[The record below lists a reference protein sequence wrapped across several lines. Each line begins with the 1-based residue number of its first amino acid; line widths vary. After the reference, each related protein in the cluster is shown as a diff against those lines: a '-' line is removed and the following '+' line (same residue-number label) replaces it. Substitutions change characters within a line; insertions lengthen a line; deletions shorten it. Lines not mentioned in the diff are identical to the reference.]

1 MTTGPS
7 KKHIAV
13 LAGGY
18 SGEAV
23 ISFQSAATVM
33 ENIDTDLF
41 SPTLVRIDS
50 DRWWVAMEGNPSID
64 QTSFTF
70 MDTNGVTQGFDAVFI
85 MVHGTPGEDGIL
97 QKYFEN
103 LGLPFTTGP
112 SESVTGTFNKYATTK
127 LLRNSGFS
135 VGDSI
140 LIKSSDEVDEK
151 FLERIVSD
159 VGLPCFVK
167 PNQGGSS
174 LGINRVEKASD
185 LISAINAAGEN
196 ECESIII
203 ESLLVGRE
211 FSMGVVPANDGTP
224 VSMPITE
231 IVTENLFFDYEAK
244 YEGASDEITPAEIS
258 ETQKAQMQNAGVKAY
273 NQLGCRGMV
282 RIDFILVDDKIPA
295 ILEVNSVP
303 GFSKMSIL
311 PQQLE
316 CLGIPIST
324 MLTRVLNQCMI
335 LEDFR

>member
-1 MTTGPS
+1 MTTGLE
-7 KKHIAV
+7 KKHVAV

-23 ISFQSAATVM
+23 ISLKSAATVM
-33 ENIDTDLF
+33 ENIDTNLF

-50 DRWWVAMEGNPSID
+50 DRWWADVEGNPSID

-70 MDTNGVTQGFDAVFI
+70 IDKNGVTQIFDAVVI

-112 SESVTGTFNKYATTK
+112 SESVTRTFNKYATTA

-135 VGDSI
+135 VGESI
-140 LIKSSDEVDEK
+140 LIKSSDKINEK
-151 FLERIVSD
+151 FLDRILSD

-185 LISAINAAGEN
+185 LISAINAAGET
-196 ECESIII
+196 ECKFIII

-224 VSMPITE
+224 MAMPITE

-258 ETQKAQMQNAGVKAY
+258 ETQKTQMQDVGIKAY
-273 NQLGCRGMV
+273 NKLGCRGMA
-282 RIDFILVDDKIPA
+282 RIDFILVDDQIPA
-295 ILEVNSVP
+295 ILEVNTVP

-311 PQQLE
+311 PKQLE
-316 CLGIPIST
+316 CEGIPIST
-324 MLTRVLNQCMI
+324 ILTRVLNQCMS
-335 LEDFR
+335 